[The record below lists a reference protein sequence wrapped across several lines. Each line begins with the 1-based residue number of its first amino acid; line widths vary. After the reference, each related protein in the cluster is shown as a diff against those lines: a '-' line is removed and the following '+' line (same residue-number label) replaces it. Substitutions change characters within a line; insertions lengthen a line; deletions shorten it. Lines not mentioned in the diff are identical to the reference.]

1 MRKKLANI
9 DQVGATK
16 SINPGEVSEL
26 DEFGGWKAVNGGKF
40 GVARKTD
47 NGVFSIETVNTGS
60 NSKWER

>member
-1 MRKKLANI
+1 MRKNLANI

-40 GVARKTD
+40 GVARRQ
-47 NGVFSIETVNTGS
+47 ITGYFLL
-60 NSKWER
+60 RL